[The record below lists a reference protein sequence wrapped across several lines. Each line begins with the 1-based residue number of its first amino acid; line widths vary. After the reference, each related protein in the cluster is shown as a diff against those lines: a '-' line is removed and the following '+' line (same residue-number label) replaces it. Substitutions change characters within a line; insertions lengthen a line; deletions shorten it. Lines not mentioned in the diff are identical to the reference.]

1 MAKKMLGIMVTKY
14 ANLEHISGV
23 TKAARKA
30 GHPVTIFMTDEGV
43 KFTRD
48 PKFLEL
54 LAIDGVECSVCDHSC
69 ERIGLREKTEGISYG
84 SQYNNAGMLHD
95 SERVLVF

>member
-1 MAKKMLGIMVTKY
+1 MAKMLGMMITKY
-14 ANLEHISGV
+14 ANLEHIAGV
-23 TKAARKA
+23 AKAARKA
-30 GHPVTIFMTDEGV
+30 GHPVQIFMTDEGV

-54 LAIDGVECSVCDHSC
+54 LKVEGVEVSVCDHSC
-69 ERIGLREKTEGISYG
+69 ERLGVHEKTEGISYG

-95 SERVLVF
+95 SERIVVF

>member
-1 MAKKMLGIMVTKY
+1 MAGKLLGIMITKY
-14 ANLEHISGV
+14 ENLEHIAGV
-23 TKAARKA
+23 VKAARTA
-30 GHPVTIFMTDEGV
+30 GHPVQIFMTDDGV
-43 KFTRD
+43 KFTKD

-54 LAIDGVECSVCDHSC
+54 LKVDGVKITVCDHSC
-69 ERIGLREKTEGISYG
+69 ESQGIKEKTEGISYG

>member
-1 MAKKMLGIMVTKY
+1 MANKLLGIMITKY
-14 ANLEHISGV
+14 ANLEHIAGV
-23 TKAARKA
+23 VKAARKA
-30 GHPVTIFMTDEGV
+30 GHPVQIFMTDEGV

-54 LAIDGVECSVCDHSC
+54 LKVDGVEIAVCDHNC
-69 ERIGLREKTEGISYG
+69 EQLGIQEKTEGISYG